1 MRQKD
6 ELIMEEIYSEG
17 ILDRMRARRDGR
29 EAEKDVGLTMAS
41 KLRRVAQPT
50 AKKMGFDV
58 SRKEKEKWD
67 KADVEKATA
76 TARSLATTYMPRF
89 QKIANNFANDLKKVN
104 IDISMIEDDGIRTVL
119 SSILNYKSE

>member
-29 EAEKDVGLTMAS
+29 EAEKDVGLTI
-41 KLRRVAQPT
+41 
-50 AKKMGFDV
+50 
-58 SRKEKEKWD
+58 
-67 KADVEKATA
+67 
-76 TARSLATTYMPRF
+76 ARSLATTYMPRF